1 MPQQLLIIAIDT
13 VNTPILL
20 QSWARNQTIKYLQAN
35 PPKQPVAIVA
45 ITPDGLREVHEFTA
59 DTATLVESL
68 KQMRINFSRHDSQ
81 EALIPHIDSSGRIE
95 TYASY
100 VNALTERQA
109 DEVGRNFNA
118 GLITLQAFEQLAW
131 AYSGVPGS
139 KTVLWLTSGFP
150 IVQEVPTGP
159 AMIGHGAGHTG
170 NVPFSTG
177 RQLNGE
183 LLPEFQRAFTSLNK
197 SNVIVYPMDVRGLPM
212 DNMWDPSQP
221 AALFVH
227 PELSHLSPALP
238 DTDAADTD
246 GMKELSRR
254 TGGKTCTTGNTVKSC
269 MDQALAESNDYYLLG
284 FYVSQ
289 QSRKAGWHKLK
300 VTVNAD
306 HGEVRARSSYFL
318 RAKGAPLQ
326 QEQEE
331 DLRSAIHAG
340 VEYTGIVFSVERGV
354 RKASSTDPVFFKISV
369 PSTSILLLPG
379 QEKLSFDVMS
389 IPLSSKGVPVSGKSR
404 VVKLEMTPETAQKA
418 LTKGWNL
425 IDSVDPKDPV
435 SAVKVVIRD
444 NNTGRIGSVVFP
456 LMPAPEGG

>member
-1 MPQQLLIIAIDT
+1 M
-13 VNTPILL
+13 
-20 QSWARNQTIKYLQAN
+20 
-35 PPKQPVAIVA
+35 
-45 ITPDGLREVHEFTA
+45 
-59 DTATLVESL
+59 
-68 KQMRINFSRHDSQ
+68 
-81 EALIPHIDSSGRIE
+81 
-95 TYASY
+95 
-100 VNALTERQA
+100 
-109 DEVGRNFNA
+109 
-118 GLITLQAFEQLAW
+118 
-131 AYSGVPGS
+131 
-139 KTVLWLTSGFP
+139 
-150 IVQEVPTGP
+150 
-159 AMIGHGAGHTG
+159 
-170 NVPFSTG
+170 
-177 RQLNGE
+177 
-183 LLPEFQRAFTSLNK
+183 
-197 SNVIVYPMDVRGLPM
+197 
-212 DNMWDPSQP
+212 
-221 AALFVH
+221 
-227 PELSHLSPALP
+227 
-238 DTDAADTD
+238 
-246 GMKELSRR
+246 
-254 TGGKTCTTGNTVKSC
+254 KSC
-269 MDQALAESNDYYLLG
+269 IDQALAESNDYYLLG

-318 RAKGAPLQ
+318 RARGAPLQ

-354 RKASSTDPVFFKISV
+354 RKASSAEPVFFKISV